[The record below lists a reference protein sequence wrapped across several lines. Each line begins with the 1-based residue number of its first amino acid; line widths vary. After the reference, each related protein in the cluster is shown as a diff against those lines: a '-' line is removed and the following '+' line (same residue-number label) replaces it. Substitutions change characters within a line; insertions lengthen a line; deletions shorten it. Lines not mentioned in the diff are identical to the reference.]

1 MVKLVSLVGLGSY
14 GSPRP
19 PAFQQSLDPAGKVL
33 QWSRPGKIATLVTLP
48 THFFWFIKK
57 NHGQMMKTK
66 SMKEYLSKEL
76 IWDPGIASL
85 VRDCEEEIWLRK

>member
-19 PAFQQSLDPAGKVL
+19 PASQQSLDPAGKVL
-33 QWSRPGKIATLVTLP
+33 QWSRSGKIATLVTLP
-48 THFFWFIKK
+48 THFFWLIKKKKKKK

-76 IWDPGIASL
+76 I
-85 VRDCEEEIWLRK
+85 